1 MPKIPENFRAAYPT
15 DLLETPEILEGQK
28 LEDMDWRVVR
38 VIGLMAIP
46 AVAHRPRNLA
56 LDEVRAEH
64 VKLSWSIPE
73 DDGGTPITK
82 YVVRVLDLEGGDW
95 ITMAEPK
102 PENTNATLKGLRPG
116 HLYQVEVCAQ
126 NKEGVGPPLRTKDP
140 IKAENP
146 YGKYFKSKS
155 LDKILGDKDQK

>member
-1 MPKIPENFRAAYPT
+1 
-15 DLLETPEILEGQK
+15 
-28 LEDMDWRVVR
+28 MDWRVVR
-38 VIGLMAIP
+38 VIGQVAIP
-46 AVAHRPRNLA
+46 AVVHRPRNLA

-64 VKLSWSIPE
+64 VKLSWSVPE
-73 DDGGTPITK
+73 DDGGTTITK

-146 YGKYFKSKS
+146 YGNSFDSNLLTKF
-155 LDKILGDKDQK
+155 

>member
-1 MPKIPENFRAAYPT
+1 
-15 DLLETPEILEGQK
+15 
-28 LEDMDWRVVR
+28 
-38 VIGLMAIP
+38 
-46 AVAHRPRNLA
+46 
-56 LDEVRAEH
+56 
-64 VKLSWSIPE
+64 
-73 DDGGTPITK
+73 
-82 YVVRVLDLEGGDW
+82 
-95 ITMAEPK
+95 MAEPK

-155 LDKILGDKDQK
+155 LDKILGDKDQKMTLRRKPNDNWILFPEPPSPPKEPYITDFDNKSVTLRWGKPQNDGGRPISHYVVQV

>member
-1 MPKIPENFRAAYPT
+1 MCRACTPTLFKKFIFLHPT
-15 DLLETPEILEGQK
+15 DFLEPPDIIEGQK
-28 LEDMDWRVVR
+28 PEDMDWRVVR
-38 VIGLMAIP
+38 AIGLVAIP
-46 AVAHRPRNLA
+46 AVVHRPRNLA

-64 VKLSWSIPE
+64 VKLSWSVPE

-146 YGKYFKSKS
+146 YGNSFDSNLLTKF
-155 LDKILGDKDQK
+155 

>member
-1 MPKIPENFRAAYPT
+1 
-15 DLLETPEILEGQK
+15 
-28 LEDMDWRVVR
+28 MDWRVVR
-38 VIGLMAIP
+38 AIGLAAIP
-46 AVAHRPRNLA
+46 AVSHRPRNLA

-64 VKLSWSIPE
+64 VKLSWSVPE

-146 YGKYFKSKS
+146 YGKNFRSKF
-155 LDKILGDKDQK
+155 DKILGNRGQK